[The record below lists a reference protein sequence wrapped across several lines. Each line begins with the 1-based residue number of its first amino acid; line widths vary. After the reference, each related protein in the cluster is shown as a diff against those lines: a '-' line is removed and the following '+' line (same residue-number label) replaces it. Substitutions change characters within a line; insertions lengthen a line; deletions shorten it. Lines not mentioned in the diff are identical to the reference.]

1 MNEPAVTAQAD
12 CWSEIGVA
20 GDLSCVRLA
29 EHVHCRHCP
38 VYEGAA
44 RRILERP
51 VDSAYRAHWA
61 GHFRQPRVVAEAPD
75 ASALVFR
82 VGAEWLAVAAAGVAS
97 VAPLAPVHRVPHR
110 SGGALLGVVNVG
122 GRLVPAVSL
131 AGLLGIDEGGA
142 GAVTGRHVFA
152 RLLVLDCAG
161 RRCALPVAELKGLVR
176 YRSAHLAAPAATIN
190 KGLEPHLGGVLAHDG
205 LLVGVLD
212 PALLA
217 RHCVGL
223 LG

>member
-1 MNEPAVTAQAD
+1 MSEPAVTAAID
-12 CWSEIGVA
+12 CWTQDGVA
-20 GDLSCVRLA
+20 GDLSCERLA

-51 VDSAYRAHWA
+51 LDNAYRTHWA
-61 GHFRQPRVVAEAPD
+61 GQLRQPRIAAETPD

-82 VGAEWLAVAAAGVAS
+82 VGAEWLAVAATTVALI
-97 VAPLAPVHRVPHR
+97 APVAPVHRVPHR

-122 GRLVPAVSL
+122 GRLVPALSL
-131 AGLLGIDEGGA
+131 ARLLGIDETGA
-142 GAVTGRHVFA
+142 AAVTGRHVFA

-161 RRCALPVAELKGLVR
+161 QRCALPVAELKGLVR
-176 YRSAHLAAPAATIN
+176 YASARLAAPAATIN
-190 KGLEPHLGGVLAHDG
+190 KGLERHLGGVLAEDG

-212 PALLA
+212 PVLLA
-217 RHCVGL
+217 SHCAGL
-223 LG
+223 LR